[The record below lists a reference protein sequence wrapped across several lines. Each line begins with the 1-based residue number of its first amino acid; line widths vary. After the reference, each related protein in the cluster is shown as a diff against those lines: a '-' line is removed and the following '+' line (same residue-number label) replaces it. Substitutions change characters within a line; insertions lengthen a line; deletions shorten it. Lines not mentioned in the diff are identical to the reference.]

1 MYAHFGHK
9 WLCLFWRSTWQYE
22 GEDHHQVQQREVDVL
37 EMALQVSDISL
48 SVDSEDVEA
57 VEDSVMEGGVGEENC
72 GQNRKIGEET
82 ANSENVHGVS
92 SARRANVSTLW
103 SRFDHED
110 VTVCINLNQNDKSK
124 SAGNLLQHTVL
135 NSPLLFSLRATGT
148 ASKNV

>member
-1 MYAHFGHK
+1 MYAHFGHT

-72 GQNRKIGEET
+72 GQKRKIGEET
-82 ANSENVHGVS
+82 ANSENVHGFQVQEGQMCQLCGLDLTMKMLQ
-92 SARRANVSTLW
+92 SASTLT
-103 SRFDHED
+103 RM
-110 VTVCINLNQNDKSK
+110 TK
-124 SAGNLLQHTVL
+124 ARG
-135 NSPLLFSLRATGT
+135 R
-148 ASKNV
+148 